1 MSSNCLRHTNGSQEM
16 SPLAQLTLAT
26 TVFVGTHFL
35 MSHPLRA
42 ALVRRVG
49 ASGFLGL
56 YSLVA
61 AVTLGWVV
69 WTAWTMPLLVPY
81 WVSPFWFY
89 NWAAPIL
96 MLLASILL
104 VGANI
109 GNPASP
115 NPKGIAAIVRPATG
129 VFAIT
134 RHPMNWAFIIW
145 ALTHIAL
152 SGGPANLVIAGGIL
166 ILTFFGS
173 LMQDRKKKSL
183 LGDAWQ
189 GWEARTSFIPF
200 AAIADGRIPLRAVWP
215 GLIPLVGGVAL
226 WLAATYFHT
235 MPAGFWAWIA

>member
-1 MSSNCLRHTNGSQEM
+1 M
-16 SPLAQLTLAT
+16 SPLTHLMLAT
-26 TVFVGTHFL
+26 ASFVGTHFL
-35 MSHPLRA
+35 MSHPFRA
-42 ALVRRVG
+42 GLVRRVG
-49 ASGFLGL
+49 ETGFLGL

-61 AVTLGWVV
+61 AITLGWMV
-69 WTAWTMPLLVPY
+69 WIAWTMPPFAPH
-81 WVSPFWFY
+81 WVAPLWVFD
-89 NWAAPIL
+89 WAAPVL

-109 GNPASP
+109 GNPAFP
-115 NPKGIAAIVRPATG
+115 DPKGAATIVRPATG

-166 ILTFFGS
+166 TLTFFGS
-173 LMQDRKKKSL
+173 LLQDRKKQSL
-183 LGDAWQ
+183 LGDAWR

-200 AAIADGRIPLRAVWP
+200 AAIVDGRIPVKAIWP
-215 GLIPLVGGVAL
+215 GIIPLIGGIVL

-235 MPAGFWAWIA
+235 MSAGPWAWIA

>member
-1 MSSNCLRHTNGSQEM
+1 M
-16 SPLAQLTLAT
+16 SPLTQLILAT
-26 TVFVGTHFL
+26 AFFVGAHFL

-49 ASGFLGL
+49 EAGFLGL

-61 AVTLGWVV
+61 AITLSWMV
-69 WTAWTMPLLVPY
+69 WTAWTMPPLAAY
-81 WVSPFWFY
+81 WISPPWFY
-89 NWAAPIL
+89 DWAAPIL

-109 GNPASP
+109 GNPALP
-115 NPKGIAAIVRPATG
+115 NPKGVTEIVRPATG

-173 LMQDRKKKSL
+173 LLQDRKKQSL
-183 LGDAWQ
+183 LGDAWR

-200 AAIADGRIPLRAVWP
+200 AAIVDARIPIRAAWP
-215 GLIPLVGGVAL
+215 GLIPLIGGIVL
-226 WLAATYFHT
+226 WLASAYFHT
-235 MPAGFWAWIA
+235 MPVGLWAWIA